1 MSDERGQNRIS
12 PMDGQKDRSVWL
24 FMGLGFVVSGTP
36 GCRCTGFLCQGW
48 AIECVATCLFGRVN
62 GLLQKR
68 VFPRAL
74 GEDLGREPC
83 RSSLRRAHVSS
94 GCRAGLSD
102 DKPCMVTYTYVRRV
116 LTATALN
123 PELPSNFAKN

>member
-36 GCRCTGFLCQGW
+36 GCSCTGFLCQGW

-62 GLLQKR
+62 GLLYCLLFKVVDFFAAETCISPCTR
-68 VFPRAL
+68 RRPR
-74 GEDLGREPC
+74 
-83 RSSLRRAHVSS
+83 
-94 GCRAGLSD
+94 
-102 DKPCMVTYTYVRRV
+102 
-116 LTATALN
+116 
-123 PELPSNFAKN
+123 